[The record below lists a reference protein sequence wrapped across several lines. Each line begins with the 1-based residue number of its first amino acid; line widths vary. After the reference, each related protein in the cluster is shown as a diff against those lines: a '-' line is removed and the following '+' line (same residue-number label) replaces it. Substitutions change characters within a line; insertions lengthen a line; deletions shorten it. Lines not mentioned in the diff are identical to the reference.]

1 MEQLQGIGGGR
12 SVGFGPNK
20 VRSLPDAIAKAIG
33 MHFGFS
39 GASVAAKASSDD
51 PAAASVNL
59 NLGQQ
64 IPLEEKV
71 GDICPSCGA
80 PALVYEEG
88 CAKCH
93 ACGHSEC

>member
-1 MEQLQGIGGGR
+1 
-12 SVGFGPNK
+12 
-20 VRSLPDAIAKAIG
+20 
-33 MHFGFS
+33 MHFGF
-39 GASVAAKASSDD
+39 
-51 PAAASVNL
+51 VNPNHDVPPEPKTL
-59 NLGQQ
+59 QVVENFQV
-64 IPLEEKV
+64 ENKV